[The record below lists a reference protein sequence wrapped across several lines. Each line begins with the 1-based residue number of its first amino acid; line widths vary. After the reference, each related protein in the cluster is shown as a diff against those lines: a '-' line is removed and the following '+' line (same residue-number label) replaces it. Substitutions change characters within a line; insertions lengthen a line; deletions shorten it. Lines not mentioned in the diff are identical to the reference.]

1 MSTVIMFWTTL
12 VPFASAGFDPP
23 AAASRPVAI
32 PAELKEL
39 QSLIGTWNATATP
52 LEKNGRRGRNFTRQ
66 EATWQWRVEK
76 SGAALICKFAE
87 GKLFRTAELTF
98 NADAE
103 SYSLKLVDESD
114 KSTTFTGKREGKKI
128 VLDASA
134 GGRWTLDLPGP
145 DRMVLTRFE
154 KAGKRFIPSLE
165 IGGTRKGAAFA
176 AKSSGPECIV
186 TGGLGTMTVVHKGKT
201 YYVCCSGC
209 KEAFEEDPE
218 KYIAEAKMKKR

>member
-1 MSTVIMFWTTL
+1 MTMVMTWTAL
-12 VPFASAGFDPP
+12 AALLPNPVDPP
-23 AAASRPVAI
+23 PASSKAPAI
-32 PAELKEL
+32 PAELKEF
-39 QSLIGTWNATATP
+39 QSLVGTWNATATP

-66 EATWQWRVEK
+66 EATWQWRLYK
-76 SGAALICKFAE
+76 NGAALVAKFAE
-87 GKLFRTAELTF
+87 GKLFKSAELTF
-98 NADAE
+98 DPSAE
-103 SYSLKLVDESD
+103 TYALKLVDDAD
-114 KSTTFTGKREGKKI
+114 KAGTFKGKRDGKRI

-154 KAGKRFIPSLE
+154 KVGKRFAPNLE

-209 KEAFEEDPE
+209 KDAFEEDPE